1 MHILDN
7 DDDIDDDPI
16 VAEIRRYRE
25 EYLASFGYDMK
36 LVNEDILRSQRASG
50 CKLYSFDKKDPN
62 RDR

>member
-1 MHILDN
+1 MHTLDN

-16 VAEIRRYRE
+16 IAEIRRYRE
-25 EYLASFGYDMK
+25 AYLASFGYDMK

-50 CKLYSFDKKDPN
+50 RKLYSFDKKDPN

>member
-1 MHILDN
+1 MHTLDN

-25 EYLASFGYDMK
+25 AYLASFGYDMK
-36 LVNEDILRSQRASG
+36 LVAEDILRSQRARG
-50 CKLYSFDKKDPN
+50 RKLYSFDKKDPN